1 VTPSGSKKRNRVTDN
16 SKGKQPKTNK
26 GKWLLAE
33 VAKMVEMNERTTVSC
48 ESIAKSINDKVK
60 GVHFIASSIFT
71 KKAEREMFMT
81 IDTREDRFQWL
92 SKKYE
97 WMSSHLRS

>member
-1 VTPSGSKKRNRVTDN
+1 MTLVKDCGAVSG
-16 SKGKQPKTNK
+16 TN
-26 GKWLLAE
+26 E
-33 VAKMVEMNERTTVSC
+33 
-48 ESIAKSINDKVK
+48 
-60 GVHFIASSIFT
+60 HFIASSIFT